1 MNQSAAPADHDTGR
15 ATREDMEKE
24 RRRTAEI
31 PALQHAAVRAPRARW
46 DAFHE
51 AGVAHGLKRGSSQ
64 LSDWIAY
71 WMTSGQAGRLP

>member
-1 MNQSAAPADHDTGR
+1 MNRSAARVGPDTGR
-15 ATREDMEKE
+15 ATRDREKE
-24 RRRTAEI
+24 QRLLAEI
-31 PALQHAAVRAPRARW
+31 PALQQASARAPGARW
-46 DAFHE
+46 DALQE